1 MRRNPSCK
9 ASARR
14 EARFFVAI
22 EANGSKVFDAQREKF
37 ADLKFSDVLREGLFA
52 KIFRMNAT
60 DGAEHGDF
68 PGFRRTVRYP
78 VSSRW
83 AQSPGGYSRFNECC
97 DALFRPLLS
106 AA

>member
-1 MRRNPSCK
+1 VSTK
-9 ASARR
+9 AGQLQDINFENIGRKLAVSTA
-14 EARFFVAI
+14 V

-52 KIFRMNAT
+52 KIFRMNAA

-78 VSSRW
+78 VSS
-83 AQSPGGYSRFNECC
+83 
-97 DALFRPLLS
+97 
-106 AA
+106 